1 MTELQLP
8 CSVYPETDYLICRK
22 CKDGEEVLTNI
33 VMYNS
38 YTSGAPTSV
47 VLTLADTLLLKQKLE
62 EILS

>member
-8 CSVYPETDYLICRK
+8 CSVDPKTDYIIIRK
-22 CKDGEEVLTNI
+22 CKDGEEMLPNI
-33 VMYNS
+33 IVYNEVC
-38 YTSGAPTSV
+38 GQAAV